1 MSRGCLGLPSSVG
14 DPIKVC
20 GIFLWENDFVS
31 NNLDELFITK
41 FPNLSWSRPH
51 LSPSLFPYGTLQ
63 IRWKGKRRKEP
74 QRMEGKERRK
84 KGGREGREGICPQK
98 LYFIFSQLTAKSKSD
113 FNITQAR
120 TIFYSISLALPN
132 FVICLFLIFIPST
145 DVNTNCVLFTVPAL
159 EI

>member
-1 MSRGCLGLPSSVG
+1 MVLCKSGESEKEEKSHRG
-14 DPIKVC
+14 
-20 GIFLWENDFVS
+20 
-31 NNLDELFITK
+31 
-41 FPNLSWSRPH
+41 
-51 LSPSLFPYGTLQ
+51 
-63 IRWKGKRRKEP
+63 WKERKEG
-74 QRMEGKERRK
+74 RKEEGKEGK
-84 KGGREGREGICPQK
+84 E